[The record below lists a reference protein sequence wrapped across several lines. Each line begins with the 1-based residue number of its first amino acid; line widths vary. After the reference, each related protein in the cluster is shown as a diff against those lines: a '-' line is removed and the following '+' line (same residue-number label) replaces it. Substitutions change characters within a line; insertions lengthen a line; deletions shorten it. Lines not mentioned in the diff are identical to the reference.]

1 MKRGSISYA
10 LALLLSLALNAG
22 ILLLGIYL
30 YQTQTL
36 RLSQTA
42 GSEHSV
48 MVMTLEVIA
57 SELGREELQRPTVE
71 MMESEND
78 SKPLVD
84 PVKASQEIEERQER
98 LAESLNGTFEHMI
111 TVTEKRE
118 EQRVINE
125 VKDVHQKSSTSKSEN
140 HHQEKDHPEKDHQEK
155 EIQSAETKK
164 REITPIS
171 SPPSSVK
178 SNHSTII
185 PETKGAAQS
194 STSSAQAAARSGDQ
208 FATDFSVMI
217 HSQIEGCYPET
228 SKRRG
233 EEGIVILEIVKSSHQ
248 LSVNILQSSGF
259 SRLDR
264 CAISA
269 VEKSLKSVKIED
281 IPASGIRL
289 KPIRFQLQ

>member
-42 GSEHSV
+42 GSEQLV
-48 MVMTLEVIA
+48 TVMTLEVIA
-57 SELGREELQRPTVE
+57 SKLGREELQKPIVE
-71 MMESEND
+71 MMESEDD

-84 PVKASQEIEERQER
+84 SVKASQEIEERPER

-125 VKDVHQKSSTSKSEN
+125 VKDVHQKSSTFKSEN

-171 SPPSSVK
+171 SLPSSVK
-178 SNHSTII
+178 SSHPTI

-194 STSSAQAAARSGDQ
+194 SASSTQAAARSGDQ
-208 FATDFSVMI
+208 FATDLSVMI

-233 EEGIVILEIVKSSHQ
+233 EEGIVILEIVKSPHQ

-281 IPASGIRL
+281 IPAFGIRL

>member
-42 GSEHSV
+42 GREQSV
-48 MVMTLEVIA
+48 TVMTLEVIA
-57 SELGREELQRPTVE
+57 SKLGREELQKPTVE
-71 MMESEND
+71 MMESEDD
-78 SKPLVD
+78 SMPLVD
-84 PVKASQEIEERQER
+84 SVKASQEIEERSEK
-98 LAESLNGTFEHMI
+98 LAESSKDAFERMI

-118 EQRVINE
+118 EQRIINE
-125 VKDVHQKSSTSKSEN
+125 IKDVHQKSSTSKSEN
-140 HHQEKDHPEKDHQEK
+140 HHPEKDHQEK
-155 EIQSAETKK
+155 EIQSAEKTQ

-171 SPPSSVK
+171 SLPSSVK
-178 SNHSTII
+178 SSHPTI

-194 STSSAQAAARSGDQ
+194 SASSTQAAARSGDQ
-208 FATDFSVMI
+208 FATDLSDMI
-217 HSQIEGCYPET
+217 HSQIEGCYPAI